1 MGRINYDIIINAQ
14 NTLVEYWGENGKRV
28 IEECLKVT
36 PLNTNSKGFLD
47 HCIACGG
54 DWGQMLLTG
63 IKKLFPFVWEAIP
76 DDMGVNAWGCLCC
89 VLQLCGVDL
98 SE

>member
-1 MGRINYDIIINAQ
+1 MGRISYDIIINAQ

-28 IEECLKVT
+28 IEECLRAT
-36 PLNTNSKGFLD
+36 PLNMNSKEYLE

-63 IKKLFPFVWEAIP
+63 IKKLYPLVWNTIP
-76 DDMGVNAWGCLCC
+76 WDMGVNAWGCLCC